1 MAETVSDKD
10 LQTLVELLEEG
21 RRENPP
27 AGLPQVVL
35 EVLQDLVH
43 CDNLCFLD
51 FDPVTRRDY
60 LGQDLSAV
68 VVEPEPDDDAEVF
81 WDHFWD
87 DPHCSYSVTSGDE
100 RTVTISSDFCS
111 RRQWHQSG
119 MYADYLG
126 KYGVENDA
134 IVCIS
139 SPAGRTRR
147 LILFRGPGPDFDQR
161 DRLLLSLLRPHL
173 DELYQDLQRRRR
185 ADLGLTPRQHEILD
199 LVGAGYTNSDFARKL
214 VVSATTVRTHLE
226 DVFRQ
231 LDVSNRSAA
240 VAKAFPVPPL

>member
-10 LQTLVELLEEG
+10 LRTLVELLEEG

-35 EVLQDLVH
+35 EVLQDLVR
-43 CDNLCFLD
+43 CDDLSFLD
-51 FDPVTRRDY
+51 YDPKARREY
-60 LGQDLSAV
+60 VYQDVSETTV
-68 VVEPEPDDDAEVF
+68 DPEPEEEMELF

-111 RRQWHQSG
+111 RRQWHQSA
-119 MYADYLG
+119 MYVDCLG
-126 KYGVENDA
+126 KYGVESDA
-134 IVCIS
+134 IVYIS

-185 ADLGLTPRQHEILD
+185 VDLGLTPRQHEVLD
-199 LVGAGYTNSDFARKL
+199 LVAAGYTNTDIARKL

-226 DVFRQ
+226 NVFRQ
-231 LDVSNRSAA
+231 LDVTNRSAA